1 MEIYVLRHCKTES
14 NINNKWCGSK
24 SDINLSSIGEQQN
37 NKVINE
43 LSKIDFDYVFSSP
56 LKRCLVTSKPIA
68 NKTKA
73 KLIID
78 NRIIERD
85 FGDLEGKECS
95 FDDKEKL
102 SSFKLNTDLNK
113 NVEKIC
119 DMFFNRVIPFI
130 KELEKINAKKVLI
143 VTHSWVLRLFNY
155 FFCDDVKNNEVIK
168 NAPKNGEYKKFV
180 INNKLISRHFNSLTI
195 KGNVITKR
203 SSYTEKF
210 NNEIN
215 WMVSIPDE
223 IKIFIPKIYDYKI
236 SNKNDDSDFSYIT
249 MEYINKQSFDQIYL
263 NQTLNKNEIDLF
275 FNHIKAFLNKTKSFT
290 YEISKEEQHKL
301 LYNIYYLKTVDRVN
315 EIKNDENLK
324 FYYENKIT
332 INGKKYHSIKTYMD
346 KLLDTLNKYNL
357 LNSIEPFCIIH
368 GDLCFNNI
376 IFNENKM
383 YLIDPRGSFG
393 KVGIYGD
400 QIYELSKI
408 SHSVT
413 GYDSIINDLFY
424 LNVNEHNEIFYVL
437 NESKN
442 QHIFR
447 KYFKQLVNKNDLE
460 KIYLIE
466 SLLFLSMI
474 PLHNENY
481 KHQLMMLSIAIE
493 KISKFIQ

>member
-56 LKRCLVTSKPIA
+56 LKRCIVTSKPIA

-95 FDDKEKL
+95 CDDKEKL
-102 SSFKLNTDLNK
+102 SIFELNTDLNK
-113 NVEKIC
+113 NVEKIS

-195 KGNVITKR
+195 KGNKITKR

-215 WMVSIPDE
+215 WMISIPDE

-263 NQTLNKNEIDLF
+263 NQILNKK
-275 FNHIKAFLNKTKSFT
+275 HKSF
-290 YEISKEEQHKL
+290 SK
-301 LYNIYYLKTVDRVN
+301 
-315 EIKNDENLK
+315 
-324 FYYENKIT
+324 
-332 INGKKYHSIKTYMD
+332 
-346 KLLDTLNKYNL
+346 
-357 LNSIEPFCIIH
+357 
-368 GDLCFNNI
+368 
-376 IFNENKM
+376 
-383 YLIDPRGSFG
+383 
-393 KVGIYGD
+393 
-400 QIYELSKI
+400 
-408 SHSVT
+408 
-413 GYDSIINDLFY
+413 
-424 LNVNEHNEIFYVL
+424 
-437 NESKN
+437 
-442 QHIFR
+442 
-447 KYFKQLVNKNDLE
+447 
-460 KIYLIE
+460 
-466 SLLFLSMI
+466 
-474 PLHNENY
+474 
-481 KHQLMMLSIAIE
+481 
-493 KISKFIQ
+493 

>member
-24 SDINLSSIGEQQN
+24 SDINLSSVGQQQN
-37 NKVINE
+37 NKVIDE
-43 LSKIDFDYVFSSP
+43 LSKINFDYIFSSP

-95 FDDKEKL
+95 YDDKEKL
-102 SSFKLNTDLNK
+102 SSFELNTDLNK
-113 NVEKIC
+113 NVEKIS
-119 DMFFNRVIPFI
+119 DMFFNRIIPFI
-130 KELEKINAKKVLI
+130 KEVEKLDAKKVLI

-155 FFCDDVKNNEVIK
+155 FFSDDVKNNEAIK
-168 NAPKNGEYKKFV
+168 NTPKNGEYKKFV
-180 INNKLISRHFNSLTI
+180 IHNKLISRHFNSFSI
-195 KGNVITKR
+195 EDNKITKK

-215 WMVSIPDE
+215 WMVNIPEE
-223 IKIFIPKIYDYKI
+223 IKVFIPKIYNYKI
-236 SNKNDDSDFSYIT
+236 SKKNNNSDFSYIT
-249 MEYINKQSFDQIYL
+249 MEYINKKSFDQIYL
-263 NQTLNKNEIDLF
+263 NQILNKKEIKLF
-275 FNHIKAFLNKTKSFT
+275 FNYINEFLNKTKLFT
-290 YEISKEEQHKL
+290 YEISKEEKHKL
-301 LYNIYYLKTVDRVN
+301 LYSIYYLKTIDRVN
-315 EIKNDENLK
+315 EIKKDKNLK
-324 FYYENKIT
+324 FYYENQIT

-346 KLLDTLNKYNL
+346 KLLKTLKNYDL
-357 LNSIEPFCIIH
+357 LNSKEPFCIIH

-408 SHSVT
+408 SHSIT

-437 NESKN
+437 NEIKN
-442 QHIFR
+442 QHTFR
-447 KYFKQLVNKNDLE
+447 NHFENLVKKNDLE
-460 KIYLIE
+460 KIYLAE

-474 PLHNENY
+474 PLHNENH
-481 KHQLMMLSIAIE
+481 KHQLMMLCIAIE